1 MIDFFAIL
9 ALGFF
14 LGARHATDPDHVVAV
29 TTIVARERNLSR
41 SAIIGI
47 LWGIGHTLTI
57 LLVGGMIILFG
68 LVIPPRLGLT
78 MELSVALMLVVLGI
92 FNLNSFWQS
101 LDEIRQDR
109 TEGTAALPLAHSH
122 FHTHGSDAPLPTAC
136 S

>member
-29 TTIVARERNLSR
+29 TTIVARERNLYR

-78 MELSVALMLVVLGI
+78 MELSVALMLVLLGI
-92 FNLNSFWQS
+92 FNLNTFWQS

-109 TEGTAALPLAHSH
+109 IEGIEPLFFRSASWHHEIIRS
-122 FHTHGSDAPLPTAC
+122 FS
-136 S
+136 